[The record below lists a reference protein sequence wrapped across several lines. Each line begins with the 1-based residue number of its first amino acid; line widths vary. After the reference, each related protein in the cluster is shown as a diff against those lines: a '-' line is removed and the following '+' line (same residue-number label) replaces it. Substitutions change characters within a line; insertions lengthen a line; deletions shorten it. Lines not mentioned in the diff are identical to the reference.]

1 MSTAL
6 IEVTSK
12 QKGNNAWEE
21 PFYLNMGP
29 QHPSTHGVL
38 RLVLELD
45 GETIVNC
52 DPRIGYLHR
61 GVEKLGENLNYN
73 QSVVLSDRLDYIA
86 SAANNTAFCLAFE
99 KLFNL
104 EVPRRAK
111 LLRTIVNEMAR
122 ISSHLLWLATHALD
136 IGAMTVF
143 LYCFRDREWLLNI
156 FEKICGARLTHTY
169 VRVGG
174 VRQDFTKEIM
184 DELYRFTEEFP
195 SRILEYET
203 LIDVN
208 RIWLKRTKDVAVVSA
223 EEAINLGLTGPVLR
237 GSGIAYDVRKFRP
250 YDSYGEVEFE
260 VPTGVRGDTYDRYRV
275 RMIELRQ
282 SNRIIKQCLDKLP
295 ETEGES
301 VLAEGAPDLL
311 IPERVREPE
320 PKPHPKKGFIFTG
333 KDVGVLPPGE
343 AFASIESPKGEL
355 AVYVVSDGTN
365 KPWRLRIRTP
375 SFVHISAIPALTKGH
390 LIADLIAII
399 GTLDVVL
406 GDCDR

>member
-1 MSTAL
+1 MSSTL

-12 QKGNNAWEE
+12 QKGANNWEE
-21 PFYLNMGP
+21 PFFINMGP

-38 RLVLELD
+38 RLVLELE
-45 GETIVNC
+45 GETIVSC
-52 DPRIGYLHR
+52 DPQIGYLHR
-61 GVEKLGENLNYN
+61 GVEKLAENLNYN
-73 QSVVLSDRLDYIA
+73 QTVVLSDRLDYIA

-99 KLFNL
+99 KLFQL

-174 VRQDFTKEIM
+174 VRQDFTSEIVE
-184 DELYRFTEEFP
+184 DLYKFTEVFP

-208 RIWLKRTKDVAVVSA
+208 RIWLKRTQGIAVVSP
-223 EEAINLGLTGPVLR
+223 EEALNLGLTGPVLR
-237 GSGIAYDVRKFRP
+237 GSGIPYDVRKIRP
-250 YDSYGEVEFE
+250 YDAYSEVEFE
-260 VPTGVRGDTYDRYRV
+260 VPIGEKGDTYDRYRV
-275 RMIELRQ
+275 RMQELRQ
-282 SNRIIKQCLDKLP
+282 SVRIIKQCLDKLP
-295 ETEGES
+295 KTEGES
-301 VLAEGAPDLL
+301 VIAEGAPDLL
-311 IPERVREPE
+311 IPEKVKEPE

-333 KDVGVLPPGE
+333 KEVFIVPPGE

-355 AVYVVSDGTN
+355 AVYVVSDGTG

-375 SFVHISAIPALTKGH
+375 SFVHISAIPELTKGH
-390 LIADLIAII
+390 MIADLIAII